1 MARVDKYLL
10 TQLLLVFGFFSLV
23 LVSVY
28 WVNRAVSLFDRLIGD
43 GQSVWVFLEF
53 TALTLPNVIR
63 VVLPVSAFAASV
75 YVAQRLTRDSEMVVM
90 QAAGVSPWRLMGPVA
105 LFGGCVA
112 VFLLVLMH
120 VLMPAARVQLA
131 ERQAQIAENIT
142 ARFLTAGEFLYP
154 ASGITLY
161 IRSLTE
167 LGELRDVFL
176 SDARGS
182 TARVDYTAETA
193 VLVPGPQGPKLVM
206 IDGMVQVL
214 DRATGR
220 LSTTRFDDLTY
231 DVGALI
237 GPAGRGG
244 DVREFST
251 PELIAPPRALLDQTG
266 VTLGEVRYELATRF
280 AHPALA
286 VVTALIGFAAIL
298 VGGFSRLGLWRQ
310 VLGGVVALAVV
321 QLAGNAT
328 TGLATSSPAYAGL
341 AFVPVAVGLVLVWAM
356 LFAAGGGLKRWRRR
370 GSAGEGAA

>member
-1 MARVDKYLL
+1 MGRVDKYLL

-43 GQSVWVFLEF
+43 GQTVWVFLEL

-90 QAAGVSPWRLMGPVA
+90 QAAGMSPFRLMRPVA

-112 VFLLVLMH
+112 VFLLILMH

-142 ARFLTAGEFLYP
+142 ARFLTAGAFLHP
-154 ASGITLY
+154 APGITLY
-161 IRSLTE
+161 IRALTD
-167 LGELRDVFL
+167 LGELQDVYL
-176 SDARGS
+176 SDARGDAS
-182 TARVDYTAETA
+182 RVDYTAQTA
-193 VLVPGPQGPKLVM
+193 VLVPGAQGPKLVM
-206 IDGMVQVL
+206 LNGMVQVL
-214 DRATGR
+214 DRETGR

-237 GPAGRGG
+237 GPAGRGS

-251 PELIAPPRALLDQTG
+251 AELIAPPEGLMAETG
-266 VTLGEVRYELATRF
+266 VSMGAVRYELMVRF

-286 VVTALIGFAAIL
+286 VVTAMIGFAAIL
-298 VGGFSRLGLWRQ
+298 VGGFSRLGVWRQ
-310 VLGGVVALAVV
+310 VVGGVVALAVV

-328 TGLATSSPAYAGL
+328 AGLAASAPAFAAL
-341 AFVPVAVGLVLVWAM
+341 AFVPVMVGVLLVWGM
-356 LFAAGGGLKRWRRR
+356 LIAAAGGLRLWPRARQGQ
-370 GSAGEGAA
+370 GAA